1 MKKWITISFILMIF
15 LIPAYSHSEDLSS
28 LRISLAEGDVQI
40 KTGDTAEWV
49 AASINMPLMEGDE
62 LWVPEGGRVELQLN
76 DGTYLRLDKDS
87 SLGILSIGKNSFQ
100 FYLSAGRS
108 YVDFRGL
115 RNSVLQMDTPVSSIR
130 IYDRSDVGIDVYN
143 DGSTEVSVFLGAV
156 NAESRSGKTRVG
168 AGKSLSIKED
178 AYAEL
183 APLGPVDEWE
193 RWNKGRD
200 TKLYEQRYSSRYLPD
215 ELKVYSYDFDANG
228 KWVYDNDYGYCWVP
242 TVVVSSGW
250 APYRIGR
257 WVWVGG
263 DYVWVSYEPWGWVP
277 YHYGRWSFIASV
289 GWGWVPPVKGAVYWG
304 PGFVGWVHT
313 PTYVSWVPLAPG
325 EIYYGYGHYGPHSVN
340 ITHIDIHKTVIKNVY
355 KNVYVNNG
363 VTTIH
368 QDTFIKGKHVDLK
381 IKENPFLKEKIN
393 VGRPQIKP
401 EKTSLMPIVKEI
413 PHIKQPPQSIKDVRV
428 KELKEK
434 RPLVKEKQASVLTPE
449 SPQKKMAVRSFKEPK
464 GIASTQERT
473 VTTERPS
480 VPERSQKIKEPSVK
494 EKTVRAERP
503 SLTERPGISEKSQKV
518 KEPSVKER
526 TVRAERPTVPERSQ
540 KVKEPSV
547 KERAVRTERPVVT
560 EKGQGLREPSAK
572 GKWVPT
578 EKPAAKEKAQE
589 IKEPLA
595 KERWVKERWVPA
607 EKPAAAEK
615 QREVKETRI
624 QEKQAPVEEKR
635 APKERQDVTERQ
647 KGFK

>member
-1 MKKWITISFILMIF
+1 MKKWITISFILLLF
-15 LIPAYSHSEDLSS
+15 LIPAYSHSADLSS
-28 LRISLAEGDVQI
+28 LRISLIEGDVQLN
-40 KTGDTAEWV
+40 TEDTSDWMPAV
-49 AASINMPLMEGDE
+49 INMPLRSGDR

-76 DGTYLRLDKDS
+76 DGTYLRLDKNS

-100 FYLSAGRS
+100 FYLSTGRA

-130 IYDRSDVGIDVYN
+130 IYDKSDVGIDVSN

-156 NAESRSGKTRVG
+156 YAESRSGKTRVG
-168 AGKSLSIKED
+168 AGKSLFIKED

-215 ELKVYSYDFDANG
+215 ELKVYSYDFDTNG
-228 KWVYDNDYGYCWVP
+228 KWVYDNEYGYCWVP

-250 APYRIGR
+250 APYRHGR

-263 DYVWVSYEPWGWVP
+263 DYVWVSYEPWGWIP
-277 YHYGRWSFIASV
+277 YHYGRWSFIASI
-289 GWGWVPPVKGAVYWG
+289 GWGWVPPVRGAVYWG

-325 EIYYGYGHYGPHSVN
+325 EIYYGYGYYGPHSVN

-368 QDTFIKGKHVDLK
+368 HDTFIRGKHVDLK
-381 IKENPFLKEKIN
+381 IKENPFLREKIN

-401 EKTSLMPIVKEI
+401 ERTTLMPVVKEV
-413 PHIKQPPQSIKDVRV
+413 PQIKQLPQRIKDVRV

-473 VTTERPS
+473 LTTERPS
-480 VPERSQKIKEPSVK
+480 VPERSQKIKEP
-494 EKTVRAERP
+494 T
-503 SLTERPGISEKSQKV
+503 
-518 KEPSVKER
+518 VKER
-526 TVRAERPTVPERSQ
+526 TVRAERPGVTPE
-540 KVKEPSV
+540 KP
-547 KERAVRTERPVVT
+547 AT
-560 EKGQGLREPSAK
+560 KGT
-572 GKWVPT
+572 WVPA

-589 IKEPLA
+589 IKEPLT

-607 EKPAAAEK
+607 EKPAAVEK
-615 QREVKETRI
+615 PRELKETRT
-624 QEKQAPVEEKR
+624 QERRAPVEEKR
-635 APKERQDVTERQ
+635 APVERQDVTERQ
-647 KGFK
+647 RGFR